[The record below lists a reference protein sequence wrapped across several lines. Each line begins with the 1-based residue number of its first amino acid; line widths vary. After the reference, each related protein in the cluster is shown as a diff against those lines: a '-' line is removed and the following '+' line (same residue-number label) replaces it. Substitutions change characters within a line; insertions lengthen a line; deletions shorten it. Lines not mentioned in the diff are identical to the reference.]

1 MIRRMRPM
9 KLRPLLALAVPAL
22 LAACT
27 GTQNRG
33 LESIH
38 QPVVSRTDYTFDV
51 NAGASGLAPGEAQ
64 RLAGWFAS
72 LRLSYGDRVSIDEAA
87 TSGTRAQVAAIIAPY
102 GLILGD
108 ATPITQA
115 ATAPGTVRVI
125 VTRSVAR
132 VPNCPDFSRVQYPEF
147 EGNTN
152 SNHGCAINTNLAAMV
167 ARPEDLVLGQAGSPT
182 TDPVTGARAVQ
193 TLRSAVPT
201 GKGNQVKAESARGGN

>member
-1 MIRRMRPM
+1 M

-33 LESIH
+33 LESVH
-38 QPVVSRTDYTFDV
+38 QPVVSRTDYTFDASTGP
-51 NAGASGLAPGEAQ
+51 AGLTVDEAQ

-87 TSGTRAQVAAIIAPY
+87 TSATRSQVSAIIAPY
-102 GLILGD
+102 GLILSD
-108 ATPITQA
+108 AAPITQA
-115 ATAPGTVRVI
+115 ASVPGTVRVV

-132 VPNCPDFSRVQYPEF
+132 VPNCPDYSRVQYPEF
-147 EGNTN
+147 EGNTS
-152 SNHGCAINTNLAAMV
+152 SNHGCAINSNLAAMV

-182 TDPVTGARAVQ
+182 VDPVTGARAVQ
-193 TLRSAVPT
+193 TLRRATPT
-201 GKGNQVKAESARGGN
+201 GNGNQVKSENVRGGN